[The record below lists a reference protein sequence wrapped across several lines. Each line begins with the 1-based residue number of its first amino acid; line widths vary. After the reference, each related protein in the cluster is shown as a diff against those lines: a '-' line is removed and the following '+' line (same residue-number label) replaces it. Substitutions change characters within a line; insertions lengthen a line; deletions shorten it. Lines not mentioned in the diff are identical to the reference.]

1 MPIPAII
8 DLSLLHAFLGEKPR
22 KDAPSRSQQNVA
34 LLLGAQHPLP
44 VKILCKI
51 RSEVFPMRSALSFLF
66 ICLFLIC
73 TENLCFA
80 GETDTTTIY
89 FKNGRKLICDYAW
102 VEGDTVILVVR
113 GKQVAVGYD
122 KSRIDMARSFPFVK
136 FENVLT
142 REVPGHDNE
151 VRGDKGPET
160 RDKDY
165 EEAMMDYQ
173 RRLEAYEKE
182 RREIEAYN
190 ARVRE
195 YNARAKAFNARLR
208 KERSERSP
216 KAD

>member
-1 MPIPAII
+1 
-8 DLSLLHAFLGEKPR
+8 
-22 KDAPSRSQQNVA
+22 VA

-44 VKILCKI
+44 VKRPCEI

-73 TENLCFA
+73 TEILCFA
-80 GETDTTTIY
+80 GETDTSSIY

-102 VEGDTVILVVR
+102 VEGDTVFLVVR

-122 KSRIDMARSFPFVK
+122 KSRIDMARSFSFLK
-136 FENVLT
+136 FENVLS
-142 REVPGHDNE
+142 REGPGDDNQ
-151 VRGDKGPET
+151 VRGNREPDT
-160 RDKDY
+160 RDKEY

-173 RRLEAYEKE
+173 RRLEAHEKE

-195 YNARAKAFNARLR
+195 YNARAKAFNAQLR
-208 KERSERSP
+208 KENGKKGHER
-216 KAD
+216 